1 MIHDC
6 HCCCSHHEYCRLHFG
21 YIDNTSSSLLTQSR
35 VQRWHNSLL
44 STLLAYVYVPE
55 VSQLL
60 KLLSQVGLFLS
71 LHQQTLLHIA
81 ASKNYEHTV
90 ECLVDEGADINIKDN
105 TGVGAIL
112 YTAVGTIFFFNQ
124 MAQLLFFSLFVL
136 VQLLFEGSVY
146 FIGKLANSNDS

>member
-1 MIHDC
+1 MYRGGITA
-6 HCCCSHHEYCRLHFG
+6 YC
-21 YIDNTSSSLLTQSR
+21 TSI
-35 VQRWHNSLL
+35 
-44 STLLAYVYVPE
+44 TLAHVYVPE

-71 LHQQTLLHIA
+71 LHQQTPLHIA
-81 ASKNYEHTV
+81 ASKNYERTV

-105 TGVGAIL
+105 TGVGVIL
-112 YTAVGTIFFFNQ
+112 YTTVGTIFFFLSD
-124 MAQLLFFSLFVL
+124 AAATIFFTVL

>member
-1 MIHDC
+1 M
-6 HCCCSHHEYCRLHFG
+6 
-21 YIDNTSSSLLTQSR
+21 
-35 VQRWHNSLL
+35 
-44 STLLAYVYVPE
+44 YVPE

-60 KLLSQVGLFLS
+60 KLLFLS
-71 LHQQTLLHIA
+71 LHQQTPLHIA
-81 ASKNYEHTV
+81 ASKNYERTV